1 MGNLVAMR
9 ATREINQRANALPAP
24 EESAFGRPQAPREW
38 AELAHECL
46 EQLHGYTLD
55 GTIDRGYTAL
65 FFMAKDQ
72 LDTMLSFGEFDGA
85 DECSG
90 NDSAG

>member
-1 MGNLVAMR
+1 MGKLVTLKATKESDQPAPLPVEEIRELLR
-9 ATREINQRANALPAP
+9 ATRPYDVAH
-24 EESAFGRPQAPREW
+24 
-38 AELAHECL
+38 LAYECL

-65 FFMAKDQ
+65 FFMVKDQ

-85 DECSG
+85 DGCSG